1 MGRAHPLKRVRNR
14 RLDIS
19 KEPAKVV
26 RGKRR
31 PGHANSYHPAGV
43 MPADAPSGESGK
55 HGGDAEGGAMT
66 EQGEPTQGLALNTGP
81 LLAGAVLIGIGSLL
95 GLAGLAIAGAA
106 LGAAARRY
114 VNQMEVPPSELAKQ
128 NLAKARAAA
137 SAGASAWRNGA
148 AQPVISDQ

>member
-1 MGRAHPLKRVRNR
+1 M
-14 RLDIS
+14 
-19 KEPAKVV
+19 
-26 RGKRR
+26 
-31 PGHANSYHPAGV
+31 
-43 MPADAPSGESGK
+43 ADE
-55 HGGDAEGGAMT
+55 EVT
-66 EQGEPTQGLALNTGP
+66 VQGPALNTGP

-114 VNQMEVPPSELAKQ
+114 VNTMEVPPSELARQ

-148 AQPVISDQ
+148 AESAISDQ

>member
-1 MGRAHPLKRVRNR
+1 
-14 RLDIS
+14 
-19 KEPAKVV
+19 
-26 RGKRR
+26 
-31 PGHANSYHPAGV
+31 
-43 MPADAPSGESGK
+43 
-55 HGGDAEGGAMT
+55 MT
-66 EQGEPTQGLALNTGP
+66 EQDEPMQGLALNTGP

-114 VNQMEVPPSELAKQ
+114 VNNMEVPPSELAKQ

-148 AQPVISDQ
+148 AQPAVSDQ